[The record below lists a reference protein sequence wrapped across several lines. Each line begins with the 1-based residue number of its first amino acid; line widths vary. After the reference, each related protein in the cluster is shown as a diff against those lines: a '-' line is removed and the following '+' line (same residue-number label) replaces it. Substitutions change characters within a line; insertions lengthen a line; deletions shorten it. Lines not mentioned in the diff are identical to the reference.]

1 VQGQIV
7 RERGKRDV
15 LLLGDLLDRF
25 NDLRPY
31 RHGWLASVVVRVAAV
46 LDDRLPWPLVYPTEV
61 NGFLDNSDKIGPI
74 SEFSRG

>member
-1 VQGQIV
+1 
-7 RERGKRDV
+7 V

-25 NDLRPY
+25 DDLRPY

-46 LDDRLPWPLVYPTEV
+46 LDDRLPGPLVYRIEV

-74 SEFSRG
+74 FELSCD